1 MTLTKWGVGAAALAG
16 IFAIGFGE
24 VSDAHRP
31 APAPIAPERAD
42 AEAALT
48 LASNRTSGAQIEF
61 LKWAHAFS
69 STEPE
74 DRLAL
79 SVRTGPEDRYVE
91 VSRGDTLMGILT
103 DNGVERQR
111 AYEAIARLGDVFDV
125 RRLQIGQGITLTF
138 APMTNED
145 DTRIDIDHFIG
156 LSLRP
161 DAERDI
167 SVIFDAS
174 LGDGGFVAS
183 EEVRALTARDGFAEA
198 TITSSL
204 YEAALDAGMPV
215 GVLMDMIRV
224 FSFDVDFQRDIQE
237 GDSFRVMYEE
247 MKDEFGVPVRTG
259 DVIYASMTLSGKT
272 KAYYRYTPK
281 SGITDYFDEQGRSVR
296 KTLMRTPVDGARLS
310 SGFGARRHPVLGY
323 TKMHKGVDFAAP
335 RGTPIMAAGDGV
347 VERAN
352 RYGGYGNYLR
362 IRHNSELKTAYA
374 HIHRFAKG
382 VSAGS
387 RVKQGQIV
395 AYVGSTGRSTG
406 PHLHYEVLQNMKQV
420 NPLSIKV
427 AAGEIL
433 KGSELKRLAA
443 ARSTIDQRVAEAR
456 SGTTV
461 ASVGL

>member
-1 MTLTKWGVGAAALAG
+1 MSLTKWGAGAAALAA

-31 APAPIAPERAD
+31 ASAPTAPGRAD

-48 LASNRTSGAQIEF
+48 LASGTASGAQVDF

-69 STEPE
+69 SSEPE

-79 SVRTGPEDRYVE
+79 AVRTGPEDRYVE

-103 DNGVERQR
+103 DNGVDRGR

-138 APMTNED
+138 APVPAEND
-145 DTRIDIDHFIG
+145 VASDLDHFIG

-204 YEAALDAGMPV
+204 YEAAIDAGMPV

-237 GDSFRVMYEE
+237 GDSFRVMYED

-272 KAYYRYTPK
+272 KTYYRYTPK

-310 SGFGARRHPVLGY
+310 SGFGKRRHPVLGY

-406 PHLHYEVLQNMKQV
+406 PHLHYEVLHNMRQV
-420 NPLSIKV
+420 NPLSVKLP
-427 AAGEIL
+427 AGETL
-433 KGSELKRLAA
+433 KGGELKRLAA
-443 ARSTIDQRVAEAR
+443 ARSEIDQRVAASR
-456 SGTTV
+456 NGTTV
-461 ASVGL
+461 ASVGR

>member
-1 MTLTKWGVGAAALAG
+1 LT
-16 IFAIGFGE
+16 
-24 VSDAHRP
+24 
-31 APAPIAPERAD
+31 
-42 AEAALT
+42 
-48 LASNRTSGAQIEF
+48 
-61 LKWAHAFS
+61 WAHAFT

-74 DRLAL
+74 DILAL
-79 SVRTGPEDRYVE
+79 SVRTGPEDRLVE

-103 DNGVERQR
+103 NNGVERGR

-125 RRLQIGQGITLTF
+125 RRLQIGQAITLTF
-138 APMTNED
+138 QPQPTSDEPTADN
-145 DTRIDIDHFIG
+145 DHFVG

-174 LGDGGFVAS
+174 LGDGSFVAS
-183 EEVRALTARDGFAEA
+183 EEKRALTAQDGYAEA
-198 TITSSL
+198 TISSSL
-204 YEAALDAGMPV
+204 YVAAVDAGMPV

-237 GDSFRVMYEE
+237 GDGFQVMYEE
-247 MKDEFGVPVRTG
+247 MKDEFGVQVRTG
-259 DVIYASMTLSGKT
+259 DVVYASMTLSGKT
-272 KAYYRYTPK
+272 KTYYRYTPK
-281 SGITDYFDEQGRSVR
+281 SGVTDYFDENGRSVR

-310 SGFGARRHPVLGY
+310 SGFGKRRHPVLGY

-352 RYGGYGNYLR
+352 QFGGYGNYLR

-406 PHLHYEVLQNMKQV
+406 PHLHYEVLHNMKQV
-420 NPLSIKV
+420 NPLSVKLP
-427 AAGEIL
+427 AGETL
-433 KGSELKRLAA
+433 KGKELKLLAA
-443 ARSTIDQRVAEAR
+443 ARAEIDQRIAAAH
-456 SGTTV
+456 SDTTF
-461 ASVGL
+461 ASAQH

>member
-1 MTLTKWGVGAAALAG
+1 MTLTKWGVGAVALAG

-31 APAPIAPERAD
+31 AKVPVAPERAD
-42 AEAALT
+42 AEAMLM
-48 LASNRTSGAQIEF
+48 LASSRSSDGRYASTM
-61 LKWAHAFS
+61 WAHAFS

-79 SVRTGPEDRYVE
+79 SVRTGPEDRFVE

-103 DNGVERQR
+103 DNGVERRR

-138 APMTNED
+138 APAPAAED
-145 DTRIDIDHFIG
+145 EASDDDHFVG

-183 EEVRALTARDGFAEA
+183 EEKRALTARDGYAQA
-198 TITSSL
+198 TISSSL
-204 YEAALDAGMPV
+204 YEAAVDAGMPV

-247 MKDEFGVPVRTG
+247 MKDEFGVQVRTG

-272 KAYYRYTPK
+272 KTYYRYTPK
-281 SGITDYFDEQGRSVR
+281 SGVTDYFDEKGRSVR

-310 SGFGARRHPVLGY
+310 SGFGKRRHPVLGY
-323 TKMHKGVDFAAP
+323 NKMHKGVDFAAP

-352 RYGGYGNYLR
+352 RFGGYGNYLR

-382 VSAGS
+382 IRAGT

-406 PHLHYEVLQNMKQV
+406 PHLHYEVLHNMKQV
-420 NPLSIKV
+420 NPLSVKLP
-427 AAGEIL
+427 AGETL
-433 KGSELKRLAA
+433 KGKELTRLAA
-443 ARSTIDQRVAEAR
+443 ARADIDRRITASR
-456 SGTTV
+456 DDTTV
-461 ASVGL
+461 ASMER

>member
-1 MTLTKWGVGAAALAG
+1 MSLTKWGAGAAALAA

-31 APAPIAPERAD
+31 ASAPTAPGRAD

-48 LASNRTSGAQIEF
+48 LASGTASGAQVDF

-69 STEPE
+69 SSEPE

-103 DNGVERQR
+103 DNGVDRGR

-138 APMTNED
+138 APVPAEND
-145 DTRIDIDHFIG
+145 VASDLDHFIG

-204 YEAALDAGMPV
+204 YEAAIDAGMPV

-237 GDSFRVMYEE
+237 GDSFRVMYED

-272 KAYYRYTPK
+272 KTYYRYTPK

-310 SGFGARRHPVLGY
+310 SGFGKRRHPVLGY

-406 PHLHYEVLQNMKQV
+406 PHLHYEVLHNMRQV
-420 NPLSIKV
+420 NPLSVKLP
-427 AAGEIL
+427 AGETL
-433 KGSELKRLAA
+433 KGGELKRLAA
-443 ARSTIDQRVAEAR
+443 ARSEIDQRVAASR
-456 SGTTV
+456 NGTTV
-461 ASVGL
+461 ASVGR